1 MNQIYT
7 VSQVNSYIKGMFAM
21 DAALAN
27 IAIKGEISNC
37 TYHSSGHIYFTL
49 KDRGG
54 RLSCVM
60 FAGSRRGLDFTMR
73 DGMSIVVVGNIGVY
87 ERDGKYQLYAS
98 RIMREGYGELYEKL
112 ELLKKKLSE
121 EGLFSDVN
129 QKKIPYYSG
138 KVGIVTAP
146 GAAALQDIITV
157 SLRRNPYV
165 GLYLCPAVVQ
175 GEEAA
180 QSVADAIAR
189 IDTMGMDVIIVGRGG
204 GSFEDLFAFN
214 EEIVVR
220 AIYNCK
226 TPVISAV
233 GHDVDTTL
241 SDFAADLRAATPSAA
256 AELAV
261 ARITDV
267 FARIDDYKSIL
278 FRLMQDII
286 TDNRITSERYFTR
299 IKYASPQMNIEN
311 RKIYADELEQR
322 LRRFMEDR
330 LKAYRARLLLGA
342 EKLKVL
348 SPLHRLSGGY
358 SYVTDASGKALICTG
373 QADIG
378 DNITVTLKDGYIKAE
393 VKDVT
398 KVKEQQE
405 NGKA

>member
-49 KDRGG
+49 KDKGG
-54 RLSCVM
+54 RMSCVM
-60 FAGSRRGLDFTMR
+60 FAGSRRGLDFMMR
-73 DGMSIVVVGNIGVY
+73 DGMSIVAVGNIGVY

-112 ELLKKKLSE
+112 EMLKKKLSE

-129 QKKIPYYSG
+129 KKKIPYYARR
-138 KVGIVTAP
+138 VGIVTAS

-175 GEEAA
+175 GAEAA

-189 IDTMGMDVIIVGRGG
+189 MDTMGMDVIIVGRGG

-241 SDFAADLRAATPSAA
+241 SDFASDLRAATPSAA

-267 FARIDDYKSIL
+267 FARIDDYKSL
-278 FRLMQDII
+278 LLRLMQDIVA
-286 TDNRITSERYFTR
+286 DNRIIAERYFTR

-311 RKIYADELEQR
+311 RKIYADELAQR
-322 LRRFMEDR
+322 LRRLIDDR
-330 LKAYRARLLLGA
+330 LKAYRARLLICT

-358 SYVTDASGKALICTG
+358 SYVADVSGNALTSAG
-373 QADIG
+373 QARVG
-378 DNITVTLKDGYIKAE
+378 DSITVTLRDGIINA
-393 VKDVT
+393 DVT
-398 KVKEQQE
+398 QVKEQD

>member
-7 VSQVNSYIKGMFAM
+7 VSQVNSYVKGMFAR
-21 DAALAN
+21 DAALAD
-27 IAIKGEISNC
+27 IAVKGEISNC

-49 KDRGG
+49 KDKGG

-60 FAGSRRGLDFTMR
+60 FAGSRRGLDFTMK
-73 DGMSIVVVGNIGVY
+73 DGMGIVVVGNIGVY

-112 ELLKKKLSE
+112 EILKKKLSD

-129 QKKIPYYSG
+129 KKKIPYYSR
-138 KVGIVTAP
+138 KIGIVTAP

-157 SLRRNPYV
+157 SMRRNPYV
-165 GLYLCPAVVQ
+165 GLYLYPAVVQ
-175 GEEAA
+175 GAEAA
-180 QSVADAIAR
+180 ESIAHAVSR
-189 IDTMGMDVIIVGRGG
+189 IDKMGMDVLIVGRGG

-261 ARITDV
+261 ARITDI
-267 FARIDDYKSIL
+267 FAEIDEYKGIL
-278 FRLMQDII
+278 FRNMQKII
-286 TDNRITSERYFTR
+286 ADNRITAERYFTR
-299 IKYASPQMNIEN
+299 IRYAGPQMNIES
-311 RKIYADELEQR
+311 RKIYADELAQR
-322 LRRFMEDR
+322 LERIMKDR
-330 LKAYRARLLLGA
+330 LESYRVRLMLCA

-358 SYVTDASGKALICTG
+358 SYVTDSGGAALTSAT
-373 QADIG
+373 QAGVG
-378 DNITVTLKDGYIKAE
+378 DNITVTLKDGSIKAGVIE
-393 VKDVT
+393 VKEHD
-398 KVKEQQE
+398 
-405 NGKA
+405 NGEA

>member
-7 VSQVNSYIKGMFAM
+7 VSQVNSYVKGMFAR

-49 KDRGG
+49 KDKGG

-60 FAGSRRGLDFTMR
+60 FAGSRRGLDFTMK
-73 DGMSIVVVGNIGVY
+73 DGMGIVVVGNIGVY
-87 ERDGKYQLYAS
+87 ERDGKYQLYAL

-112 ELLKKKLSE
+112 EILKKKLSD

-129 QKKIPYYSG
+129 KKKIPYYSR
-138 KVGIVTAP
+138 KIGIVTAP

-157 SLRRNPYV
+157 SMRRNPYV
-165 GLYLCPAVVQ
+165 GLYLYPAVVQ
-175 GEEAA
+175 GVEAA
-180 QSVADAIAR
+180 ESIAHAVSR
-189 IDTMGMDVIIVGRGG
+189 IDKMGMDVLIVGRGG

-261 ARITDV
+261 AGITDIL
-267 FARIDDYKSIL
+267 AEIDGYKGIL
-278 FRLMQDII
+278 LRNMQKII
-286 TDNRITSERYFTR
+286 ADNRITAERYFTR
-299 IKYASPQMNIEN
+299 IRYAGPQMNIES
-311 RKIYADELEQR
+311 RKIYADELAQR
-322 LRRFMEDR
+322 IERIMKDKLESYRVR
-330 LKAYRARLLLGA
+330 LMLCA

-358 SYVTDASGKALICTG
+358 SYVTDSGGAALTSVA
-373 QADIG
+373 QAGIG
-378 DNITVTLKDGYIKAE
+378 DNITVTLKDGSIKAGVIE
-393 VKDVT
+393 
-398 KVKEQQE
+398 VKEQD
-405 NGKA
+405 NGEA

>member
-7 VSQVNSYIKGMFAM
+7 VSQVNSYVKGMFAR
-21 DAALAN
+21 DAALTN

-54 RLSCVM
+54 KLSCVM
-60 FAGSRRGLDFTMR
+60 FAGNRRGLDFTMK
-73 DGMSIVVVGNIGVY
+73 DGMGIVAVGNMGVY
-87 ERDGKYQLYAS
+87 ERDGKYQLYAL

-112 ELLKKKLSE
+112 EILKKKLSD

-129 QKKIPYYSG
+129 KKKIPYYSRR
-138 KVGIVTAP
+138 VGIVTAP

-165 GLYLCPAVVQ
+165 SLYLCPAAVQ
-175 GEEAA
+175 GAEAA
-180 QSVADAIAR
+180 QSVADAVAR
-189 IDTMGMDVIIVGRGG
+189 IDKMGMDVIIVGRGG

-214 EEIVVR
+214 EEVVVR
-220 AIYNCK
+220 AIYNCN

-261 ARITDV
+261 IRITDI
-267 FARIDDYKSIL
+267 FERIDEYRGIL
-278 FRLMQDII
+278 LRNMRKII
-286 TDNRITSERYFTR
+286 TDNRMAAERYFTR
-299 IKYASPQMNIEN
+299 IKYAGPQMSIEN
-311 RKIYADELEQR
+311 RKIYSDELAQR
-322 LRRFMEDR
+322 IERVMRDMLG
-330 LKAYRARLLLGA
+330 AYRARLMLCA

-358 SYVTDASGKALICTG
+358 SYVTDASGNALKSAG
-373 QADIG
+373 QARVG
-378 DNITVTLKDGYIKAE
+378 DNITVTFKDGIIKAG
-393 VKDVT
+393 VT
-398 KVKEQQE
+398 EVKEQD

>member
-1 MNQIYT
+1 
-7 VSQVNSYIKGMFAM
+7 M

-49 KDRGG
+49 KDKGG
-54 RLSCVM
+54 RMSCVM
-60 FAGSRRGLDFTMR
+60 FAGSRRGLDFMMR
-73 DGMSIVVVGNIGVY
+73 DGMSIVAVGNIGVY

-112 ELLKKKLSE
+112 EMLKKKLSE

-129 QKKIPYYSG
+129 KKKIPYYARR
-138 KVGIVTAP
+138 VGIVTAP

-175 GEEAA
+175 GTEAA

-189 IDTMGMDVIIVGRGG
+189 MDTMGMDVIIVGRGG

-241 SDFAADLRAATPSAA
+241 SDFASDLRAATPSAA

-267 FARIDDYKSIL
+267 FARIDDYKSL
-278 FRLMQDII
+278 LLRLMQDIVA
-286 TDNRITSERYFTR
+286 DNRIIAERYFTR

-311 RKIYADELEQR
+311 RKIYADELAQR
-322 LRRFMEDR
+322 LRRLIDDR
-330 LKAYRARLLLGA
+330 LKAYRARLLICT

-358 SYVTDASGKALICTG
+358 SYVTDVSGNALTSAG
-373 QADIG
+373 QARVG
-378 DNITVTLKDGYIKAE
+378 DSITVTLRDGIINA
-393 VKDVT
+393 DVT
-398 KVKEQQE
+398 QVKEQD